1 MRKNRGCIRMVAL
14 QMIGRRDHAINY
26 AGKVGSPNGEQKE
39 REILS
44 HSIQKKQKNKKK
56 QKKNKTRWI
65 KIFMCEKKTLKLL
78 KQRMRDYDNGI
89 GNNFLNKI

>member
-1 MRKNRGCIRMVAL
+1 
-14 QMIGRRDHAINY
+14 MIGRRDHAINY

-44 HSIQKKQKNKKK
+44 HSIQKKQK
-56 QKKNKTRWI
+56 KNKTRWI

-78 KQRMRDYDNGI
+78 KQRMRDYDNGT
-89 GNNFLNKI
+89 GNNF

>member
-1 MRKNRGCIRMVAL
+1 
-14 QMIGRRDHAINY
+14 MIGRRDHAINY

-44 HSIQKKQKNKKK
+44 HSIQKKQKKT
-56 QKKNKTRWI
+56 KTRWI

-78 KQRMRDYDNGI
+78 KQRMRDYDNGT
-89 GNNFLNKI
+89 GNNF

>member
-44 HSIQKKQKNKKK
+44 HSIQKKQKKK
-56 QKKNKTRWI
+56 
-65 KIFMCEKKTLKLL
+65 EKKPDGLK
-78 KQRMRDYDNGI
+78 
-89 GNNFLNKI
+89 FLCVKRKP